1 MSKSKRLSCPP
12 RKSAEVYDL
21 KILSDSARAR
31 YEKLSDDIE
40 QASFLAGAGS
50 KARPTWDVPAFNV
63 IPGNEVVLGG
73 PKQGAGNAWIVMG
86 LDRTSFAGSGW
97 GGQQASHC
105 AAIDIVVGRGGWC
118 AASHEA
124 NGTPIVIDPSFTD
137 DAARLYLSQRCGVD
151 GSFRLPPG
159 KVGNITFDDPRSGA
173 VLKADV
179 VRLVARE
186 NIKFVTRTDSVNS
199 QGGGVGNSVTTSYG
213 IDLIACED
221 EATLQ
226 PMVKGNNLVACLM
239 STADF
244 ISAALSILNTY
255 VNETRKLHQRLLPH
269 DHHSPFYGS
278 KTSPDFSGIIPEG
291 INVMVNNVT
300 NTDVG
305 IQQIQAAL
313 LTHRNTFLT
322 STGVEYLDDNGKS
335 LNILSPY
342 NSNN

>member
-1 MSKSKRLSCPP
+1 MSKSKRMLCSP
-12 RKSAEVYDL
+12 RKSVKAYDL
-21 KILSDSARAR
+21 NVLSDSTRAR
-31 YEKLSDDIE
+31 YEKLPDDIA
-40 QASFLAGAGS
+40 QASFLVGAGS
-50 KARPTWDVPAFNV
+50 KARPAWDVPAFNV
-63 IPGNEVVLGG
+63 MAGSEVVLGG
-73 PKQGAGNAWIVMG
+73 PKQQAGNAWIVMG

-124 NGTPIVIDPSFTD
+124 NGTPIVIDPSFID

-151 GSFRLPPG
+151 GAFSLPKG
-159 KVGNITFDDPRSGA
+159 KVGNITFDDPRSAA
-173 VLKADV
+173 VIKADA

-199 QGGGVGNSVTTSYG
+199 QGGVVGNSMTAGYG

-226 PMVKGNNLVACLM
+226 PMVKGNNLVACLS

-244 ISAALSILNTY
+244 ISATMSILNTY

-269 DHHSPFYGS
+269 DHHSPFYGN
-278 KTSPDFSGIIPEG
+278 KTAPDFSGIIPEG
-291 INVMVNNVT
+291 INVMINNVT

-313 LTHRNTFLT
+313 LTHRQTYLL
-322 STGVEYLDDNGKS
+322 STGVEVLDDNGNS